1 MRVAGGAEEVT
12 TGVGV
17 KAVHGVAGAGRQIG
31 AIQMLN
37 GGNVIQQR
45 SSGVMTAVI
54 PTGVGFAPV
63 AHQAE
68 LAGIFRISGVAVGWV
83 AFTGVVIAR
92 VAQAQRMA
100 NLMGERLAA
109 VVFGRR
115 VFHVGLVDVVPGL
128 AAQIL
133 TLPNGVRQEGIG
145 LSAVIIVAGAI
156 LAVVAEGDVGF

>member
-1 MRVAGGAEEVT
+1 
-12 TGVGV
+12 
-17 KAVHGVAGAGRQIG
+17 
-31 AIQMLN
+31 
-37 GGNVIQQR
+37 
-45 SSGVMTAVI
+45 
-54 PTGVGFAPV
+54 
-63 AHQAE
+63 
-68 LAGIFRISGVAVGWV
+68 
-83 AFTGVVIAR
+83 
-92 VAQAQRMA
+92 MA